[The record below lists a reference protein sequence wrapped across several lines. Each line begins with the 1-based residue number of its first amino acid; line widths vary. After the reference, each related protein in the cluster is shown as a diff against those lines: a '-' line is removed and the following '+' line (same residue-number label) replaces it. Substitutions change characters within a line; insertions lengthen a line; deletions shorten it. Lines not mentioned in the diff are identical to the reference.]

1 MRNASRI
8 LIAAFCCLLAAG
20 CSSGPSDQ
28 NATLLQQNQD
38 LQAKLDADNARLKD
52 AVDPAALAAAQA
64 AIAERDKQIADL
76 QSRPQPQLAAM
87 TTVVPD
93 TAPTKSI
100 AGLETSVD
108 KRTGNVTVTLPGD
121 VLFDSGKADL
131 KPSAQDTLDKVAKA
145 LRSDYASKKLRVE
158 GHTDSDPITKTR
170 DDWEDNLDLSM
181 ARAAAVT
188 RYLEQEGIASK
199 LVTTSGYG
207 SSHPRSSVKSKNRRV
222 EIVVVMR

>member
-1 MRNASRI
+1 MVIRSRI
-8 LIAAFCCLLAAG
+8 LIVVLFCGVACG
-20 CSSGPSDQ
+20 CSSSGMQDQ
-28 NATLLQQNQD
+28 NAALLQQNQD
-38 LQAKLDADNARLKD
+38 LQARLDADNARLRQ
-52 AVDPAALAAAQA
+52 APDPSQLAAMQA
-64 AIAERDKQIADL
+64 AIADRDKQIADL
-76 QSRPQPQLAAM
+76 QSRPQLASM
-87 TTVVPD
+87 TTPAPD
-93 TAPTKSI
+93 PAPVRSI

-131 KPSAQDTLDKVAKA
+131 KPSAQDTLDRVAKA
-145 LRSDYASKKLRVE
+145 LRADYSGKKLRVE
-158 GHTDSDPITKTR
+158 GHTDSDPITRTK

-188 RYLEQEGIASK
+188 RYLEHQGISAR

-207 SSHPRSSVKSKNRRV
+207 SSHPRSATKSKNRRV

>member
-1 MRNASRI
+1 MGITSRM
-8 LIAAFCCLLAAG
+8 LVAAFCCLLAAG
-20 CSSGPSDQ
+20 CSTGPSDQ
-28 NATLLQQNQD
+28 VSSLMQQNQD
-38 LQAKLDADNARLKD
+38 LQARLEASDSKLRQAP
-52 AVDPAALAAAQA
+52 DPAQLAAAQA
-64 AIAERDKQIADL
+64 AIADRDKQIADL
-76 QSRPQPQLAAM
+76 QSRPQPQLASM

-93 TAPTKSI
+93 TTAPKSI

-158 GHTDSDPITKTR
+158 GHTDSDPITKTK

-188 RYLEQEGIASK
+188 RYLEQQGIASK
-199 LVTTSGYG
+199 LVTTSGFG